1 MSTMNCELLATCSA
15 MGYLEGD
22 NYHKE
27 PDCLESIK
35 DLIRYLRHED
45 ETRDIRQQLGA
56 TQILQKD
63 LLPIIAQYPQEKMLY
78 EAVIRLLV
86 NLTQPALLCF
96 GKVPANPTARHHF
109 LQVDSYLQGYK
120 EAFANEKVFGI
131 LSEKLYDL
139 LQLDWEQRQEEDN
152 LLIERIL
159 LLLRNILHVPSD
171 PEEEK
176 NIDDDASVHD
186 KVLWAMHMS
195 GMGDLIKFLAA
206 SQEEQQWAMHILEII
221 SLMFRNQN
229 PEQLAS
235 TGQIKTKQEKE
246 TESRELEILMQ
257 RELAAKK
264 KRTFERGSRHSR
276 FGGTYLIQGLKSI
289 ADRDVVSHMGVHKFK
304 NYTHDCGKQ
313 VGKVRKRNQAAV
325 EMESKRRSALNVRLF
340 LKEFCV
346 DFLENCYNRLMYVV
360 KDNLIREKAQQ
371 HDETYYLWAMPF
383 FMKFNRV
390 YRFRPE
396 LVSETV
402 SIRVFHFVER
412 NVTNYY
418 EMMLTDKAAASSWSR
433 RMHLALKAYQE
444 LLSTLNEIDHSK
456 DGNLR
461 ESARVIKCNI
471 FYVMEFRELF
481 LMLFRKFDASKQ
493 PKSFLKDLVE
503 TTHLFIRMIEK
514 FCKGKTNLFVQRK
527 KLKKKKRKSKQSA
540 SASSDKS
547 QEELEEI
554 WKAALEQLGRCA
566 EGQELLPEDLVP
578 FDAASEIPVEEQRAE
593 AMIRIQDA
601 MLASKT
607 AEALVLLR
615 AAREVWPEDDV
626 FGSSNILLTE
636 ESELLKQILFA
647 NLPRQPAV
655 EVEETEEFRDEEI
668 EEEETESV
676 RVTESEFNLFDYL
689 KRFANAGVVKPY
701 VLLLK
706 DYRQNDAHTNHCIV
720 KMLYRVAYDLK
731 MDTLLYQ
738 LSVFHVF
745 SHILEDPAAGAYQ
758 ELVKFSKYV
767 LSRFFTLA
775 ASNSK
780 AFVELLFWKNIA
792 NIREMTEGYRTDE
805 ESGPNHRIPSWS
817 PEEEQELETLYLQFK
832 EEDGGKDV
840 IDNIMEH
847 IKNETR
853 TRKQIAV
860 KLVQLNLVDSIKDL
874 KRVKKGTKIVLWRE
888 EQEMELETLFVE
900 FRASDDVLGDIMR
913 KITYKRTRAR
923 IIDKLISMGLVSD
936 RKELYKKRRKLAK
949 GERQEEEDSADDMG
963 SGPSQ
968 GPSEDED
975 EDEDELDEDDG
986 SVDERAEDSAKSTPR
1001 YATKGQIGMR
1011 EPDPAIPLLCCQLQ
1025 QQGLRGP
1032 LLWLQNC
1039 LNRTAD
1045 KREDDGTLIA
1055 VPLVPFS
1062 EENEDAMD
1070 NEVFQKLLKKV
1081 GIRPPA
1087 DEQESFWRIS
1097 ANLSGVQ
1104 LRKIAS
1110 VIALQDGDGEGG
1122 TAQDGNISVSAGH
1135 KSEALRALIMARE
1148 RHAAATKAGGDAKPE
1163 ARGRDAPGSPSGS
1176 DDDTKSNNEKTK
1188 HKQMLKRSR
1197 VFDSDDD
1204 MEDRVEDTPN
1214 VEATEGSEP
1223 NSETSDSDTAH
1234 RVIKRCRRAIED
1246 DDDDDDD
1253 DDIDQL

>member
-1 MSTMNCELLATCSA
+1 MNCELLATCSA

-63 LLPIIAQYPQEKMLY
+63 LLPIIEQYPQEKMLY
-78 EAVIRLLV
+78 ETVIRLLV

-96 GKVPANPTARHHF
+96 GKVPANPTSRHHF

-176 NIDDDASVHD
+176 SIDDDASVHD

-195 GMGDLIKFLAA
+195 GMDDLIKFLAA

-229 PEQLAS
+229 PELLAS
-235 TGQIKTKQEKE
+235 TGQTKTKEEKE
-246 TESRELEILMQ
+246 NESRELEILKQ
-257 RELAAKK
+257 REMAAKK

-313 VGKVRKRNQAAV
+313 TSKVRKKKQTAIEV
-325 EMESKRRSALNVRLF
+325 ESKRRSALNVRLF

-371 HDETYYLWAMPF
+371 HDETYCLWAMPF

-444 LLSTLNEIDHSK
+444 LLNTLNEMDHSK

-481 LMLFRKFDASKQ
+481 LMLFQKFNATKQ
-493 PKSFLKDLVE
+493 PKSFLKDLIE

-527 KLKKKKRKSKQSA
+527 KLKKKKPKSKQSA
-540 SASSDKS
+540 SASSEKS

-554 WKAALEQLGRCA
+554 WKAALEQLGRYA
-566 EGQELLPEDLVP
+566 EGQEPLQEDLVP

-601 MLASKT
+601 VLAGKA

-615 AAREVWPEDDV
+615 AAREVWPEGDV

-647 NLPRQPAV
+647 NLPRQPVA

-676 RVTESEFNLFDYL
+676 RVSESQFDLFDYL

-706 DYRQNDAHTNHCIV
+706 DYRHNSAHTNHCIV

-738 LSVFHVF
+738 LSVFHLF
-745 SHILEDPAAGAYQ
+745 GRILEDPATSAYQ
-758 ELVKFSKYV
+758 ELVKFSRYV
-767 LSRFFTLA
+767 LGRFFSLA

-792 NIREMTEGYRTDE
+792 NIREMTEGYRKDE

-817 PEEEQELETLYLQFK
+817 SEEEQELETLYLQAK
-832 EEDGGKDV
+832 EEEGGKDV
-840 IDNIMEH
+840 IDSIMEH

-853 TRKQIAV
+853 TRKQIAA
-860 KLVQLNLVDSIKDL
+860 KLVKLNLVDSIKDL
-874 KRVKKGTKIVLWRE
+874 KRVKKGTNITLWRE
-888 EQEMELETLFVE
+888 EQEIELETLFVE
-900 FRASDDVLGDIMR
+900 FRGSADVLGDIMK
-913 KITYKRTRAR
+913 KITHKRSRAR
-923 IIDKLISMGLVSD
+923 IIAKLISMGLVSD
-936 RKELYKKRRKLAK
+936 RKELYKKRRKLTK
-949 GERQEEEDSADDMG
+949 GERQEEEDSADDV
-963 SGPSQ
+963 SCGPSQ
-968 GPSEDED
+968 GPSEE
-975 EDEDELDEDDG
+975 EDELDEDDW
-986 SVDERAEDSAKSTPR
+986 SVDERAEHSTKSTLR
-1001 YATKGQIGMR
+1001 YATKGHRQQLGTS
-1011 EPDPAIPLLCCQLQ
+1011 EPDPAIPALCCKLQ
-1025 QQGLRGP
+1025 QQGLSGP

-1045 KREDDGTLIA
+1045 KREVDGTLIA

-1070 NEVFQKLLKKV
+1070 NEVFQKLLKIV

-1097 ANLSGVQ
+1097 ANVSAVQ

-1110 VIALQDGDGEGG
+1110 VVALQDGGGEGG
-1122 TAQDGNISVSAGH
+1122 TAQDGDVNISAGH
-1135 KSEALRALIMARE
+1135 KSEALRALVMASE
-1148 RHAAATKAGGDAKPE
+1148 RHAAASKAGGDAEPE
-1163 ARGRDAPGSPSGS
+1163 ARGSDAPESPSGS
-1176 DDDTKSNNEKTK
+1176 DEDIKSHSEKTK
-1188 HKQMLKRSR
+1188 PKQMLKRSR
-1197 VFDSDDD
+1197 VFDSDDEMD
-1204 MEDRVEDTPN
+1204 DSEDTPK
-1214 VEATEGSEP
+1214 VEATEGSDP
-1223 NSETSDSDTAH
+1223 NSEESDSDTAH

-1246 DDDDDDD
+1246 DDDDDD
-1253 DDIDQL
+1253 ID

>member
-1 MSTMNCELLATCSA
+1 MNSELLATCSA
-15 MGYLEGD
+15 LGYLEGD

-56 TQILQKD
+56 TQILQND

-96 GKVPANPTARHHF
+96 GKVPTNPTFRHHF
-109 LQVDSYLQGYK
+109 LQVVSYLQAYK

-159 LLLRNILHVPSD
+159 LLVRNVLHVPPE

-176 NIDDDASVHD
+176 NVDDDATVHD

-195 GMGDLIKFLAA
+195 GMDDLIKFLAA

-229 PEQLAS
+229 PEQLAT
-235 TGQIKTKQEKE
+235 TGQAKTEQEKE
-246 TESRELEILMQ
+246 NESRELEILKQ

-264 KRTFERGSRHSR
+264 KRTFERGTRHSR
-276 FGGTYLIQGLKSI
+276 FGGTYLIRGLKSI
-289 ADRDVVSHMGVHKFK
+289 ANRDVVSHMVVHKFK
-304 NYTHDCGKQ
+304 NYSHDCGKKAS
-313 VGKVRKRNQAAV
+313 KVPKRKQAAV
-325 EMESKRRSALNVRLF
+325 EVESKRRSALNVRLF

-360 KDNLIREKAQQ
+360 KDNLIREKAQE
-371 HDETYYLWAMPF
+371 HDETYYLWALPF
-383 FMKFNRV
+383 FMRFNRV

-412 NVTNYY
+412 NITNYY

-444 LLSTLNEIDHSK
+444 LLSTINEMDHSK

-481 LMLFRKFDASKQ
+481 LTLFRKFDATKQ

-514 FCKGKTNLFVQRK
+514 FCKGKNNLFVQRK
-527 KLKKKKRKSKQSA
+527 NVKKKKPKPKQLVP
-540 SASSDKS
+540 ASSEKS

-554 WKAALEQLGRCA
+554 WKTTSEQLGKCA
-566 EGQELLPEDLVP
+566 EGQEVLPEDLVP
-578 FDAASEIPVEEQRAE
+578 FDAASETPVEEQRAE

-601 MLASKT
+601 MLAGKAT
-607 AEALVLLR
+607 EALVLLR
-615 AAREVWPEDDV
+615 AAREVWPEGDV
-626 FGSSNILLTE
+626 FGSSDLLLEE
-636 ESELLKQILFA
+636 ESELLRQILFA
-647 NLPRQPAV
+647 NLPRLPAV
-655 EVEETEEFRDEEI
+655 EVEESEEFRDEEI

-676 RVTESEFNLFDYL
+676 RVTESEFNFLDYL
-689 KRFANAGVVKPY
+689 KRFANVGVVKPY

-706 DYRQNDAHTNHCIV
+706 DYQQNSAHTNHCIV
-720 KMLYRVAYDLK
+720 KMLYRIAYDLK
-731 MDTLLYQ
+731 MDALLYQ
-738 LSVFHVF
+738 LSVFHLF
-745 SHILEDPAAGAYQ
+745 SCILEDPAASAYQ

-767 LSRFFTLA
+767 LNRFFTLA
-775 ASNSK
+775 ANNSK

-792 NIREMTEGYRTDE
+792 TIREMTEGYRRDE
-805 ESGPNHRIPSWS
+805 ESGTNKRTPTWTS
-817 PEEEQELETLYLQFK
+817 EEEQELETLYLRFK
-832 EEDGGKDV
+832 EEDGDKDV

-853 TRKQIAV
+853 TRKQIAA
-860 KLVQLNLVDSIKDL
+860 KLVQLNLVDSIKDV
-874 KRVKKGTKIVLWRE
+874 KRVKKGTNIVLWRE

-900 FRASDDVLGDIMR
+900 FRGSDDVLDNIM
-913 KITYKRTRAR
+913 KNITHKRSRAR

-936 RKELYKKRRKLAK
+936 RKELYKKRRKLTKAESQ
-949 GERQEEEDSADDMG
+949 GEEDSLNDVGYD
-963 SGPSQ
+963 PSR
-968 GPSEDED
+968 GLSEE
-975 EDEDELDEDDG
+975 EEEELDEDD
-986 SVDERAEDSAKSTPR
+986 SSEDERGEQNIKSRPR
-1001 YATKGQIGMR
+1001 CATKGDGQKTGGR
-1011 EPDPAIPLLCCQLQ
+1011 EPDPAIPALCCKLK
-1025 QQGLRGP
+1025 QQGLTGP

-1055 VPLVPFS
+1055 VPLVPLS
-1062 EENEDAMD
+1062 EENEDAMEH
-1070 NEVFQKLLKKV
+1070 EVFQELLKKV

-1097 ANLSGVQ
+1097 ANLSALQ

-1110 VIALQDGDGEGG
+1110 VIALQDGGGEGG
-1122 TAQDGNISVSAGH
+1122 TAEEGHGNVSADR
-1135 KSEALRALIMARE
+1135 KSEALRALVMARE
-1148 RHAAATKAGGDAKPE
+1148 RRAASAKGSDDKPE
-1163 ARGRDAPGSPSGS
+1163 GRTKGAFESASGS
-1176 DDDTKSNNEKTK
+1176 DSDTKSDSEKTK
-1188 HKQMLKRSR
+1188 AKHLLKRSR
-1197 VFDSDDD
+1197 VFDSDDEMD
-1204 MEDRVEDTPN
+1204 DRGLSIEDTTEVEAMED
-1214 VEATEGSEP
+1214 SEP
-1223 NSETSDSDTAH
+1223 SSEVSDSELTH
-1234 RVIKRCRRAIED
+1234 RVVKRCRQAIED
-1246 DDDDDDD
+1246 DDDDDD
-1253 DDIDQL
+1253 IN

>member
-1 MSTMNCELLATCSA
+1 MNSELLATCSA
-15 MGYLEGD
+15 LGYLEGD

-35 DLIRYLRHED
+35 DLIRYLRYED
-45 ETRDIRQQLGA
+45 ESRDIRQQLGA
-56 TQILQKD
+56 AQILQND
-63 LLPIIAQYPQEKMLY
+63 LLPIITQYPQEKMLY

-96 GKVPANPTARHHF
+96 GKVPTNPTFRHHF
-109 LQVDSYLQGYK
+109 LQVISYLQAYK

-159 LLLRNILHVPSD
+159 LLVRNVLHVPPE

-176 NIDDDASVHD
+176 NVDDDASVHD
-186 KVLWAMHMS
+186 KVLWAIHMS
-195 GMGDLIKFLAA
+195 GMDDLIKFLAA
-206 SQEEQQWAMHILEII
+206 SQDEQQWAMHILEII

-229 PEQLAS
+229 PEQLAT
-235 TGQIKTKQEKE
+235 TGQVKTEQQKE
-246 TESRELEILMQ
+246 NESRELEILKQ

-264 KRTFERGSRHSR
+264 KRTFERGTRHSR

-289 ADRDVVSHMGVHKFK
+289 ANRDVVCHMGVHKFK
-304 NYTHDCGKQ
+304 NYSHDCGKKTS
-313 VGKVRKRNQAAV
+313 KVPKRKQAAV
-325 EMESKRRSALNVRLF
+325 EVESKRRSALNVRLF

-346 DFLENCYNRLMYVV
+346 DFLENCYNRLMYIV

-383 FMKFNRV
+383 FMRFNRV

-402 SIRVFHFVER
+402 TIRAFHFVER
-412 NVTNYY
+412 NITNYY

-444 LLSTLNEIDHSK
+444 LLSTINEMDHSK

-481 LMLFRKFDASKQ
+481 LTLFRKFDATKQ

-514 FCKGKTNLFVQRK
+514 LCKGKNNLIVQRK
-527 KLKKKKRKSKQSA
+527 NVKKKKPKSNQNAPA
-540 SASSDKS
+540 SLEKS

-554 WKAALEQLGRCA
+554 WKTTLEQLGKCA
-566 EGQELLPEDLVP
+566 EGQEALPEDLVP
-578 FDAASEIPVEEQRAE
+578 FDAASEVPVEEQRAE

-601 MLASKT
+601 MLASKAT
-607 AEALVLLR
+607 EALVLLR
-615 AAREVWPEDDV
+615 AAREVWPEGDV
-626 FGSSNILLTE
+626 FGSADLLLE
-636 ESELLKQILFA
+636 EEFELLRQILFA
-647 NLPRQPAV
+647 NLPRLPPA
-655 EVEETEEFRDEEI
+655 EVEDSEEFHDEEI
-668 EEEETESV
+668 EEEEAESV
-676 RVTESEFNLFDYL
+676 RVTESEFNFLDYL
-689 KRFANAGVVKPY
+689 KRFATVGVVKPY

-706 DYRQNDAHTNHCIV
+706 DYRQNSAHINHCIV
-720 KMLYRVAYDLK
+720 KMLYRIGYDLK
-731 MDTLLYQ
+731 MDALLYQ
-738 LSVFHVF
+738 LSVFHLF
-745 SHILEDPAAGAYQ
+745 SHILEDPAASAYQ
-758 ELVKFSKYV
+758 ELVKFCRYV
-767 LSRFFTLA
+767 LNRFFTLA

-792 NIREMTEGYRTDE
+792 TIREMTEGYRRDE
-805 ESGPNHRIPSWS
+805 ESGTNKKTPMWTS
-817 PEEEQELETLYLQFK
+817 EEEQELETLYLRFK
-832 EEDGGKDV
+832 EEDGDKDV

-853 TRKQIAV
+853 TRKQIAA

-900 FRASDDVLGDIMR
+900 FRGSDDVLGNIM
-913 KITYKRTRAR
+913 KNITHKRSRAR

-936 RKELYKKRRKLAK
+936 RKELYKKRRKLTK
-949 GERQEEEDSADDMG
+949 TGSQEEDDFLNDVGYDPSRGLSEEEEEEELDNSDS
-963 SGPSQ
+963 
-968 GPSEDED
+968 SEDESG
-975 EDEDELDEDDG
+975 EQNIKP
-986 SVDERAEDSAKSTPR
+986 RPR
-1001 YATKGQIGMR
+1001 YAAKGDTQRIGGW
-1011 EPDPAIPLLCCQLQ
+1011 EPHPAVPALCSKLK
-1025 QQGLRGP
+1025 QQGLTSP

-1045 KREDDGTLIA
+1045 KREDDGIVIA
-1055 VPLVPFS
+1055 VPLVPLS
-1062 EENEDAMD
+1062 EENEDAM
-1070 NEVFQKLLKKV
+1070 EHEMFQKLLKKV

-1097 ANLSGVQ
+1097 ANLSALQ

-1110 VIALQDGDGEGG
+1110 VLALQDSDDGEKG
-1122 TAQDGNISVSAGH
+1122 AAEEVDENVSADR
-1135 KSEALRALIMARE
+1135 KSEALRALVMARE
-1148 RHAAATKAGGDAKPE
+1148 RRAAPLKGSDDEPE
-1163 ARGRDAPGSPSGS
+1163 VRASGAFESASGS
-1176 DDDTKSNNEKTK
+1176 DSDTKSDGEKTK
-1188 HKQMLKRSR
+1188 AKHLLKRSR
-1197 VFDSDDD
+1197 IFDSDNEMDD
-1204 MEDRVEDTPN
+1204 KGLSVEGTPEVEAMED
-1214 VEATEGSEP
+1214 SEP
-1223 NSETSDSDTAH
+1223 NSDVSDSKLTH
-1234 RVIKRCRRAIED
+1234 RVVKRRRRAIED
-1246 DDDDDDD
+1246 DDDDE
-1253 DDIDQL
+1253 